1 MEKYV
6 QLNNRI
12 KDARSDSH
20 RQALINLK
28 KIKESRGKKKYKLVD
43 DPTRPRCKIEVE
55 IKK

>member
-28 KIKESRGKKKYKLVD
+28 KIKESRRKKKYKLVN
-43 DPTRPRCKIEVE
+43 DPTRPRCKIEIE
-55 IKK
+55 IKN